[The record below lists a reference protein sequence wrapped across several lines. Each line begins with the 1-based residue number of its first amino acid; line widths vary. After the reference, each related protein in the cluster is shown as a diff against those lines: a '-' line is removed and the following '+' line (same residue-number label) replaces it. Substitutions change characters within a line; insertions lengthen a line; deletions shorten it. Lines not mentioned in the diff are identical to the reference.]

1 MLAGELYGYSD
12 PFTGS
17 KGWLARYGD
26 QEVSQFRGAELIGEK
41 WNISRDEMEDF
52 AVESHLRAIKTRC
65 EGRFERE
72 ILPFDGIISDE
83 GLREPNMENPLATPS
98 VTKRA
103 HYRRPRQPDI
113 RWRNSDPHCQ

>member
-52 AVESHLRAIKTRC
+52 AVESHFSRSRHAVKDVSKGKSC
-65 EGRFERE
+65 
-72 ILPFDGIISDE
+72 
-83 GLREPNMENPLATPS
+83 PLTAS
-98 VTKRA
+98 
-103 HYRRPRQPDI
+103 
-113 RWRNSDPHCQ
+113 